1 MSLTSSPSTASS
13 NTPAGALKV
22 KRIWPAVLMVFLVS
36 GAVAFLNTPGGRRAL
51 GFKPSHEALV
61 KEVKATADELRKQ
74 LPRDV
79 GGGVR
84 WFGVEASG
92 TTLTYLYTNTAQAD
106 PQHMTYLQDAARTEV
121 KAALCGTT
129 ELRPLLDNDVMLTM
143 RLRDSLG
150 RDMGSVDVSRH
161 LCGQP

>member
-1 MSLTSSPSTASS
+1 MSLTSSPSSAYSSTRAS
-13 NTPAGALKV
+13 AFKV
-22 KRIWPAVLMVFLVS
+22 KRIWPAVLMIFLVS
-36 GAVAFLNTPGGRRAL
+36 GVVGFLGTPAGRKAMGL
-51 GFKPSHEALV
+51 KPSHEALV
-61 KEVKATADELRKQ
+61 KEVKATADEIRKQ
-74 LPRDV
+74 LPKDV

-84 WFGVEASG
+84 WDGVEASG

-106 PQHMTYLQDAARTEV
+106 PQRMTYLQDAVRTEV

-150 RDMGSVDVSRH
+150 REMGSVDVSRD
-161 LCGQP
+161 LCGQR